1 MDNNL
6 MFYIDTLDKLF
17 FITKLENGMALD
29 LYYLYYSRSL
39 EILNFNKFYNVL
51 EKYCKIMV

>member
-1 MDNNL
+1 

-29 LYYLYYSRSL
+29 LYYSRSL